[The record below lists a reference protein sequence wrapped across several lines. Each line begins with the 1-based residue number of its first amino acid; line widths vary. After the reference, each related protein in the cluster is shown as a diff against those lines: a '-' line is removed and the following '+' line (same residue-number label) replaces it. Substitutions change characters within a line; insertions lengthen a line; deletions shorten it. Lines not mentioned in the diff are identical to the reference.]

1 MKPKHRSSKGK
12 VSHKSAWTEATV
24 LDAALKLS
32 EEERDRVARRL
43 IESLRGHS
51 FERSPR
57 VSVDDLLGCMK
68 YEGPRRSLADMEA
81 AIRIGAKSQR

>member
-1 MKPKHRSSKGK
+1 MKPKRRSSKAK
-12 VSHKSAWTEATV
+12 ASHRSAWTEAAV
-24 LDAALKLS
+24 LDAALALS
-32 EEERDRVARRL
+32 EAERDRVAKRL

-51 FERSPR
+51 FERSPT
-57 VSVDDLLGCMK
+57 VSVDDLVGCMK